1 MELKFKMSDTEV
13 EFILRTV
20 SITNVTPSSAVRL
33 DDPENRKWDVQTIEN
48 NLTVAYVQELQTSGF
63 SNILFTSLWF

>member
-1 MELKFKMSDTEV
+1 MSDTEV

-63 SNILFTSLWF
+63 SKILFTSLWF